1 MIPGLHSAS
10 DIRNAETQQSAF
22 RLRLVAMGALVL
34 VCFSLLVWRWS
45 VLQIARH
52 DTYLE
57 QAERNRTALLAVDLI
72 ESLFGKST
80 LMREHQVRK
89 STFQT

>member
-57 QAERNRTALLAVDLI
+57 QAERNRTALLPIVPSRGQILDRNGIVLA
-72 ESLFGKST
+72 T
-80 LMREHQVRK
+80 N
-89 STFQT
+89 

>member
-45 VLQIARH
+45 VLQI
-52 DTYLE
+52 
-57 QAERNRTALLAVDLI
+57 I
-72 ESLFGKST
+72 
-80 LMREHQVRK
+80 
-89 STFQT
+89 